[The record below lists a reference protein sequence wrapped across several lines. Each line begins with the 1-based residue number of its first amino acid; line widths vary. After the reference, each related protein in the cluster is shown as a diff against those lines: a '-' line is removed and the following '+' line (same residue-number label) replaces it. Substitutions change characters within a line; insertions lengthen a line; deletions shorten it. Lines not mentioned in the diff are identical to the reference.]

1 MKSKPNIRL
10 IVAGSRNFDDY
21 QLLTEQLDEISNK
34 YNIIEIVSGT
44 ARGADTLGEV
54 YAIGNNIPVK
64 RFPADWNRYGKSAG
78 YRRNEQMAQYAD
90 ACICFSVDNSKGT
103 EHMINLSKQYRLKLR
118 VVRITHLAIASDSLV

>member
-44 ARGADTLGEV
+44 ARGADTMGEV

-64 RFPADWNRYGKSAG
+64 RFPADWDRYGKSAG

-118 VVRITHLAIASDSLV
+118 VVRITHYAIAGDSLI

>member
-1 MKSKPNIRL
+1 MKL
-10 IVAGSRNFDDY
+10 IIAGSRSFDDY
-21 QLLTEQLDEISNK
+21 ELLTEQLDEICAK
-34 YNIIEIVSGT
+34 YDITEIVSGT
-44 ARGADTLGEV
+44 ARGADTMGEI
-54 YAIGNNIPVK
+54 YAIAHDIPVK

-118 VVRITHLAIASDSLV
+118 VVRITHYAIAGDSLI